1 MKHGAHWIKRVCAA
15 ALLSLSTVAAA
26 APPSTNLSWR
36 ETTTPERLEQ
46 AFAESAQLQKPL
58 LLYWG
63 ATWCPPCN
71 QLKKTVFQTE
81 AFAQLAQG
89 FVAAYIDGDQR
100 GAQAL
105 GQRFKVRGYP
115 TVVVFSAKG
124 EELFRLPSGGTPQ
137 QILQALASGLGDGK
151 PIRATLADA
160 LEGRPVSSA
169 GWRMLAFYSWGQD
182 GTTVLPEDEIAPTL
196 GRLAMRARS
205 APLEVHTRLLFKAAA
220 AGNREALVLG
230 DARKRMKQV
239 LGQPDLI
246 RKHADAILS
255 DGAALT
261 EALSLDAHRMRA
273 AMRALLKQ
281 GKLALPDQAGLL
293 IEQVR
298 LERMGLPKDD
308 HHPRLPAPFLT
319 ELRSQVKR
327 IASTPMDGYERQA
340 VIPSLGY
347 ALGLAGLWSESDQLL
362 KDGLAKSH
370 SDYYLMSQ
378 LGSNAKK
385 QGKTQ
390 EALQW
395 YQQSY
400 EKSVGP
406 ATRLQ
411 WGVGYLTALTEL
423 APEDAKRIESLAI
436 ALIREAA
443 QDPAAFQER
452 SGRSMQRLARSLAEW
467 NKMVSQG
474 SSMRAVKEQLDDVCR
489 KLDAA
494 DGQRSVCL
502 GVAERLK

>member
-1 MKHGAHWIKRVCAA
+1 
-15 ALLSLSTVAAA
+15 
-26 APPSTNLSWR
+26 
-36 ETTTPERLEQ
+36 
-46 AFAESAQLQKPL
+46 
-58 LLYWG
+58 
-63 ATWCPPCN
+63 
-71 QLKKTVFQTE
+71 
-81 AFAQLAQG
+81 
-89 FVAAYIDGDQR
+89 
-100 GAQAL
+100 
-105 GQRFKVRGYP
+105 
-115 TVVVFSAKG
+115 
-124 EELFRLPSGGTPQ
+124 
-137 QILQALASGLGDGK
+137 
-151 PIRATLADA
+151 
-160 LEGRPVSSA
+160 
-169 GWRMLAFYSWGQD
+169 
-182 GTTVLPEDEIAPTL
+182 
-196 GRLAMRARS
+196 
-205 APLEVHTRLLFKAAA
+205 
-220 AGNREALVLG
+220 
-230 DARKRMKQV
+230 
-239 LGQPDLI
+239 
-246 RKHADAILS
+246 
-255 DGAALT
+255 
-261 EALSLDAHRMRA
+261 MRA